1 MIVNKQMGNYLVQPK
16 HIEESKSEEIQYY
29 VRDYRD
35 FNFDEVKE
43 KTSKMNL
50 KMVKIN
56 ANDYIEGVANNLY
69 KNIDMWD
76 LILLINGYFFFIP
89 FIIFMISSSLYIINI
104 KNNYNN
110 NIDNNIILDNR
121 VEKSYIKEITL
132 VRNRDLNK
140 KKKRVLHR

>member
-1 MIVNKQMGNYLVQPK
+1 MNK
-16 HIEESKSEEIQYY
+16 
-29 VRDYRD
+29 
-35 FNFDEVKE
+35 
-43 KTSKMNL
+43 
-50 KMVKIN
+50 
-56 ANDYIEGVANNLY
+56 Y
-69 KNIDMWD
+69 KNKILSRISIIFLSLF

-104 KNNYNN
+104 KNNYINN

-121 VEKSYIKEITL
+121 EEKSYIKEITL

>member
-1 MIVNKQMGNYLVQPK
+1 MNKY
-16 HIEESKSEEIQYY
+16 
-29 VRDYRD
+29 
-35 FNFDEVKE
+35 
-43 KTSKMNL
+43 MN
-50 KMVKIN
+50 KILSR
-56 ANDYIEGVANNLY
+56 ISIIFLSLF
-69 KNIDMWD
+69 

-121 VEKSYIKEITL
+121 EEKSYIKEITL

>member
-1 MIVNKQMGNYLVQPK
+1 MNK
-16 HIEESKSEEIQYY
+16 
-29 VRDYRD
+29 
-35 FNFDEVKE
+35 
-43 KTSKMNL
+43 
-50 KMVKIN
+50 
-56 ANDYIEGVANNLY
+56 Y
-69 KNIDMWD
+69 KNKILSRISIIFLSLF

-110 NIDNNIILDNR
+110 NNIDNNIDNNIILDNR
-121 VEKSYIKEITL
+121 GEKSYIKEITL

>member
-1 MIVNKQMGNYLVQPK
+1 MNK
-16 HIEESKSEEIQYY
+16 
-29 VRDYRD
+29 
-35 FNFDEVKE
+35 
-43 KTSKMNL
+43 
-50 KMVKIN
+50 
-56 ANDYIEGVANNLY
+56 Y
-69 KNIDMWD
+69 KNKILSQISIIFLSLF

-104 KNNYNN
+104 KNNYINNNIDN

-121 VEKSYIKEITL
+121 EEKSYIKEITL

>member
-1 MIVNKQMGNYLVQPK
+1 MNKILSR
-16 HIEESKSEEIQYY
+16 ISIIFLSL
-29 VRDYRD
+29 
-35 FNFDEVKE
+35 F
-43 KTSKMNL
+43 
-50 KMVKIN
+50 
-56 ANDYIEGVANNLY
+56 
-69 KNIDMWD
+69 

-104 KNNYNN
+104 KNNYINNNIDN

-121 VEKSYIKEITL
+121 EEKSYIKEITL

>member
-1 MIVNKQMGNYLVQPK
+1 MNK
-16 HIEESKSEEIQYY
+16 
-29 VRDYRD
+29 
-35 FNFDEVKE
+35 
-43 KTSKMNL
+43 
-50 KMVKIN
+50 
-56 ANDYIEGVANNLY
+56 Y
-69 KNIDMWD
+69 KNKILSRISIIFLSLF

-110 NIDNNIILDNR
+110 NNYNNNNNIDNNIILDNR
-121 VEKSYIKEITL
+121 GEKSYIKEITL

>member
-1 MIVNKQMGNYLVQPK
+1 MNK
-16 HIEESKSEEIQYY
+16 
-29 VRDYRD
+29 
-35 FNFDEVKE
+35 
-43 KTSKMNL
+43 
-50 KMVKIN
+50 
-56 ANDYIEGVANNLY
+56 Y
-69 KNIDMWD
+69 KNKILSRISIIFLSLF

-110 NIDNNIILDNR
+110 NNNNNIDNNIDNNIILDNR
-121 VEKSYIKEITL
+121 EEKSYIKEITL

>member
-1 MIVNKQMGNYLVQPK
+1 MNK
-16 HIEESKSEEIQYY
+16 
-29 VRDYRD
+29 
-35 FNFDEVKE
+35 
-43 KTSKMNL
+43 
-50 KMVKIN
+50 
-56 ANDYIEGVANNLY
+56 Y
-69 KNIDMWD
+69 KNKILSRFSIIFLSLF

-110 NIDNNIILDNR
+110 NNIDNNIDNNIILDNR
-121 VEKSYIKEITL
+121 GEKSYIKEITL

>member
-1 MIVNKQMGNYLVQPK
+1 MNK
-16 HIEESKSEEIQYY
+16 
-29 VRDYRD
+29 
-35 FNFDEVKE
+35 
-43 KTSKMNL
+43 
-50 KMVKIN
+50 
-56 ANDYIEGVANNLY
+56 Y
-69 KNIDMWD
+69 KNKILSRISIIFLSLF

-110 NIDNNIILDNR
+110 NNIYNNIDNNIILDNR
-121 VEKSYIKEITL
+121 GEKSYIKEITL

>member
-1 MIVNKQMGNYLVQPK
+1 MNK
-16 HIEESKSEEIQYY
+16 
-29 VRDYRD
+29 
-35 FNFDEVKE
+35 
-43 KTSKMNL
+43 
-50 KMVKIN
+50 
-56 ANDYIEGVANNLY
+56 Y
-69 KNIDMWD
+69 KNKILSRISIIFLSLF

-104 KNNYNN
+104 KNNYINN

-121 VEKSYIKEITL
+121 GEKSYIKEITL

>member
-1 MIVNKQMGNYLVQPK
+1 MNK
-16 HIEESKSEEIQYY
+16 
-29 VRDYRD
+29 
-35 FNFDEVKE
+35 
-43 KTSKMNL
+43 
-50 KMVKIN
+50 
-56 ANDYIEGVANNLY
+56 Y
-69 KNIDMWD
+69 KNKILSRISIIFLSLF

-104 KNNYNN
+104 KNNYINS

-121 VEKSYIKEITL
+121 EEKSYIKEITL

>member
-1 MIVNKQMGNYLVQPK
+1 MNK
-16 HIEESKSEEIQYY
+16 
-29 VRDYRD
+29 
-35 FNFDEVKE
+35 
-43 KTSKMNL
+43 
-50 KMVKIN
+50 
-56 ANDYIEGVANNLY
+56 Y
-69 KNIDMWD
+69 KNKILSQISIIFLSLF

-104 KNNYNN
+104 KNNYINNNIDN

-121 VEKSYIKEITL
+121 GEKSYIKEITL

>member
-1 MIVNKQMGNYLVQPK
+1 MNK
-16 HIEESKSEEIQYY
+16 
-29 VRDYRD
+29 
-35 FNFDEVKE
+35 
-43 KTSKMNL
+43 
-50 KMVKIN
+50 
-56 ANDYIEGVANNLY
+56 Y
-69 KNIDMWD
+69 KNKILSHISIIFLSLF

-121 VEKSYIKEITL
+121 EEKSYIKEITL

>member
-1 MIVNKQMGNYLVQPK
+1 MNK
-16 HIEESKSEEIQYY
+16 
-29 VRDYRD
+29 
-35 FNFDEVKE
+35 
-43 KTSKMNL
+43 
-50 KMVKIN
+50 
-56 ANDYIEGVANNLY
+56 Y
-69 KNIDMWD
+69 KNKILSRISIIFLSLF

-110 NIDNNIILDNR
+110 NNNNIDNNIILDNR
-121 VEKSYIKEITL
+121 GEKSYIKEITL

>member
-1 MIVNKQMGNYLVQPK
+1 MNK
-16 HIEESKSEEIQYY
+16 
-29 VRDYRD
+29 
-35 FNFDEVKE
+35 
-43 KTSKMNL
+43 
-50 KMVKIN
+50 
-56 ANDYIEGVANNLY
+56 Y
-69 KNIDMWD
+69 KNKILSRISIIFLSLF

-110 NIDNNIILDNR
+110 NNIDNNIDNNIILDNR
-121 VEKSYIKEITL
+121 EEKSYIKEITL

>member
-1 MIVNKQMGNYLVQPK
+1 MNKYMNKILS
-16 HIEESKSEEIQYY
+16 HISIIFLSL
-29 VRDYRD
+29 
-35 FNFDEVKE
+35 F
-43 KTSKMNL
+43 
-50 KMVKIN
+50 
-56 ANDYIEGVANNLY
+56 
-69 KNIDMWD
+69 

-104 KNNYNN
+104 KNNYINNNIDN

-121 VEKSYIKEITL
+121 EEKSYIKEITL

>member
-1 MIVNKQMGNYLVQPK
+1 MNK
-16 HIEESKSEEIQYY
+16 
-29 VRDYRD
+29 
-35 FNFDEVKE
+35 
-43 KTSKMNL
+43 
-50 KMVKIN
+50 
-56 ANDYIEGVANNLY
+56 Y
-69 KNIDMWD
+69 KNKILSHISIIFLSLF

-110 NIDNNIILDNR
+110 NNNNIDNNIDNNIILDNR
-121 VEKSYIKEITL
+121 EEKSYIKEITL

>member
-1 MIVNKQMGNYLVQPK
+1 MNK
-16 HIEESKSEEIQYY
+16 
-29 VRDYRD
+29 
-35 FNFDEVKE
+35 
-43 KTSKMNL
+43 
-50 KMVKIN
+50 
-56 ANDYIEGVANNLY
+56 Y
-69 KNIDMWD
+69 KNKILSRISIIFLSLF

-104 KNNYNN
+104 KNNYINNNIDN

-121 VEKSYIKEITL
+121 EEKSYIKEITL

>member
-1 MIVNKQMGNYLVQPK
+1 MNK
-16 HIEESKSEEIQYY
+16 
-29 VRDYRD
+29 
-35 FNFDEVKE
+35 
-43 KTSKMNL
+43 
-50 KMVKIN
+50 
-56 ANDYIEGVANNLY
+56 Y
-69 KNIDMWD
+69 KNKILSRISIIFLSLF

-110 NIDNNIILDNR
+110 NNNNIDNNIDNNIILDNR
-121 VEKSYIKEITL
+121 EEKSYIKEITL